1 MKGDQDS
8 SRFRESLLCYGSVR
22 LLVRRRDIS
31 PSLSLARERV
41 AIQTFVPPSS
51 TVSHRVFC
59 DCTVV
64 SFLRVFL

>member
-1 MKGDQDS
+1 M
-8 SRFRESLLCYGSVR
+8 

-41 AIQTFVPPSS
+41 AIQT
-51 TVSHRVFC
+51 TVSPSPTAPLRVFC

-64 SFLRVFL
+64 PFLRAFLEASSEDWVVDCHRGELFTL